1 MNNFNKIILIYYEY
15 KLNKYIKF
23 IYINRWE
30 CINPAG
36 VIPLR
41 I

>member
-23 IYINRWE
+23 IYINR
-30 CINPAG
+30 
-36 VIPLR
+36 
-41 I
+41 